1 MGFLKGKQGKD
12 MVIIG
17 IIAFIGYKF
26 MSFTNGVWGV
36 NKPVQKQTI

>member
-12 MVIIG
+12 VVIIG

-26 MSFTNGVWGV
+26 MMLTSGGLTT
-36 NKPVQKQTI
+36 KPIQKQTI

>member
-12 MVIIG
+12 MIIIG

-26 MSFTNGVWGV
+26 MSFTSGGLTA
-36 NKPVQKQTI
+36 KPIQKQTI